1 MDRKTDLSWLGA
13 EALPGDLAAI
23 NRVYDTRHD
32 AAARYRTARPLKSRG
47 IIAAA
52 RHWLKSL
59 SPSGW

>member
-32 AAARYRTARPLKSRG
+32 AAARYRELPVRSNPAES
-47 IIAAA
+47 
-52 RHWLKSL
+52 
-59 SPSGW
+59 SPPPGTG